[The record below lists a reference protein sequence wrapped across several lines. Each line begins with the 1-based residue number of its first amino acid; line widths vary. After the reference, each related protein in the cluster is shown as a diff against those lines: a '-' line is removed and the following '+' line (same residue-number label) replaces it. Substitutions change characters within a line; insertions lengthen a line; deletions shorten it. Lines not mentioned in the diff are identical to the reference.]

1 MEKRG
6 PMPDEFCEEPN
17 LPKFQDRLPDL
28 ISCLRQC
35 GGELSA
41 ANTKQSYIPY
51 WEDIYAIAH
60 NLKGV
65 TRILPT
71 HPEMVK
77 FIVKFTD
84 ILHLALAGDRVC
96 RENKKC
102 GSLFQKIAAQLD
114 SDQSI
119 NFASLL
125 ELCTELEGMLT
136 LDKNHEERLAEI
148 PSHLF
153 YVNEFVSK
161 KSREIKILDLHSCVV
176 EDEIL
181 LEEIPFWRTQLNE
194 ALVHHEFGRGLLV
207 NFLPFLSSEGSKN
220 LKVWAWVAAASHS
233 RASLKQRLKE
243 IMPKV
248 KLGRI

>member
-35 GGELSA
+35 GGELA
-41 ANTKQSYIPY
+41 KANNKQSYIPY
-51 WEDIYAIAH
+51 WEDVYAIAH

-71 HPEMVK
+71 PPEMVK
-77 FIVKFTD
+77 FIERFTD
-84 ILHLALAGDRVC
+84 ILHSALAGDRVC
-96 RENKKC
+96 RENKQS
-102 GSLFQKIAAQLD
+102 GTIFQKMASLLD
-114 SDQSI
+114 SDGNIGFS
-119 NFASLL
+119 SLQ
-125 ELCTELEGMLT
+125 ELCSELEKLLT
-136 LDKNHEERLAEI
+136 VDKNHEERLAEI

-194 ALVHHEFGRGLLV
+194 ALIHQEFGRGILV

-248 KLGRI
+248 KLGKI